1 MKIGPLTGVVVLL
14 ALGGFDAA
22 PRVAAA
28 GPLACESLGQMLLAN
43 GTLISA
49 ATVQAGEF
57 TPPTPRDAADLT
69 RFFSRGGKLL
79 MYHGWADSLVT
90 PDASLIMY
98 KRINDAV
105 GSAATN
111 SLALFMVPGMGHC
124 QGGPGTDVFDKV
136 GALDQWIESGRKP
149 QSIVASHMTAGIADR
164 TRPLCAYPAVARY
177 IGSGSTDDA
186 RNFRC
191 QAP

>member
-1 MKIGPLTGVVVLL
+1 
-14 ALGGFDAA
+14 
-22 PRVAAA
+22 
-28 GPLACESLGQMLLAN
+28 
-43 GTLISA
+43 
-49 ATVQAGEF
+49 
-57 TPPTPRDAADLT
+57 
-69 RFFSRGGKLL
+69 
-79 MYHGWADSLVT
+79 
-90 PDASLIMY
+90 MY

-105 GSAATN
+105 GPAAVS

-136 GALDQWIESGRKP
+136 AVLDQWVESGVRP
-149 QSIVASHMTAGIADR
+149 QSIVASHLNGTVAR
-164 TRPLCAYPAVARY
+164 TRPLCAYPASAHY